1 MSQTI
6 GNDPIGSWDELQ
18 DQLKRYVK
26 SAFGTNS
33 PSFEHERARL
43 LDTPGVFFQDP
54 YLELLPQYSTGKQ
67 LTALNVADLPGLSEE
82 ARRGFVA
89 LAGSGLMPPGAILY
103 VHQQKMLRA
112 ALERKHCVV
121 VTGTGSGKTESFLLP
136 VIASIAKE
144 ALRQPAGWKAAS
156 PPAKSAFPWTP
167 ATPPKWDVDRATSR
181 NEARRPAVRA
191 LLLYPMNALVEDQ
204 MSRLRKALD
213 SDEALD
219 ALDKHWG
226 SNRIRFGRYNGSTPV
241 SGHPFKFN
249 ANGQPVLNS
258 SKESELKAAIKDA
271 IKQHRDL
278 TAALDSARTARDAAA
293 AENSIDLPLHQKKV
307 GDLEEQVRFVPRM
320 TLDAAEMFHR
330 WEMQASPPDLLITN
344 VSMLSIM
351 LMRHSDA
358 QFKGDRS
365 DSDIF
370 AATRKWLEE
379 DPENHVFQLV
389 VDELHLYRGAAG
401 TEVGYLLRLLMDRL
415 GLEPR
420 NRQLQ
425 ILASSASLD
434 ATADSTY
441 EFLGGLFG
449 FDQADARGLFHIEAG
464 LSLHN
469 QPAVSPEMPADFAW
483 RCRELGLAP
492 DNAALVESLAR
503 EFAVS
508 TQAITPAE
516 RLVAGFWEPGSPGR
530 HRATALPE
538 LLARLFPKLPLE
550 EQISAARGLFASAA
564 AASSL
569 AQTVIQP
576 SFPLPRIRFHWM
588 VKNIDGLWA
597 TVGTQAYDSR
607 RRTGRLMAE
616 SVMAVDGMRVL
627 EVLYCECCGTQLLAG
642 YKTHAPVPGRQQRYE
657 LAPVPPAI
665 EGLPESGASTRT
677 DAQPYSSLGV
687 VHLVPPDWNGIDDP
701 DLYSWKHHTEARDE
715 RTRRAKDDAPAR
727 WVEASIYPAT
737 GTVEIGG
744 SHHDGSIR
752 CLWFEL
758 DAPPEKAITLPAM
771 PQRCPSCHIDYTERL
786 GGRSAPIR
794 SFATGLNQTSLL
806 LTKHLMGLM
815 PSGPGRKLVA
825 FSDSRQSAATL
836 ANGVEA
842 EQWRHLLR
850 VAVLEQLKQRATGGI
865 APLKK
870 LLLAAIQAGDVEA
883 GKQLLLTQQAVLGA
897 TELQELKAFWSEA
910 KSVVNDPDFAT
921 DEAKAHVLRVHHFSP
936 GYVRLDDFLHNPNPQ
951 RLVLPPVWEYL
962 AGLGVNP
969 AGPGIETRRVGDD
982 NDWTC
987 LLNFGGGSQP
997 PRLAA
1002 TNFPR
1007 EKADRLEDFGRR
1019 LRRESWRALSGKLLY
1034 DLEAQGVGYL
1044 CMSPS
1049 LSLEGRG
1056 GLDAAAFRGVC
1067 EGVIRILAE
1076 ERLTDPHQ
1084 GDSPFTPWT
1093 EKHPSGHASEGA
1105 KKKRTFRYLTAC
1117 AREHSVG
1124 VDQLRASVRDT
1135 LVEEGH
1141 GTRDAWGY
1149 IKISEL
1155 WAKVVARDAR
1165 PWLCI
1170 TCGQINWQRSG
1181 GICTRC
1187 NARLND
1193 NPNGLT
1199 SAAEIESAHYYA
1211 SLAARMDSGFR
1222 IHAEELTGQTNDQA
1236 QRQRHFRD
1244 IFFDGEHIDY
1254 VVDRPVIEQV
1264 DSIDL
1269 LSVTTTM
1276 EVGVDIGALQSVF
1289 QANMPPERFNYQQR
1303 AGRAGRKGQAF
1314 SVVLTYC
1321 RGQTHDRIH
1330 FDHPEEM
1337 TGGVPPQP
1345 TVSVT
1350 DEQRILAERLMAKE
1364 SLRRAFRFA
1373 GCTWCN
1379 SGTPV
1384 DTHGEMG
1391 LVEDYDNDRRLAVA
1405 TWFQKEVQQ
1414 VDAIA
1419 SVVARGT
1426 GIAPASL
1433 AQQALTLPAR
1443 IDQVVSKETD
1453 PTRGLATALA
1463 EAGVL
1468 PMYGM
1473 PTTVRNLYFALP
1485 LKPVHGREPKS
1496 LDRTLD
1502 QAITEFAPGSERI
1515 WDKRQL
1521 EPIGLAG
1528 PIRHEYGDK
1537 WKSKGR
1543 PIGGATWQTFCPEC
1557 RNLDVQFADPTT
1569 FRPIDDIPGW
1579 EESWVRSPQKR
1590 QCSHCK
1596 LANADLFLA
1605 VTPSGFITDFDIEKP
1620 IKPSE
1625 ASRGG
1630 GPRSFVASPSLGA
1643 ANQTVMGRA
1652 SIALSRQGKVYRLAQ
1667 APGGQ
1672 PFGFSKVTSARTP
1685 RGFQQLEGQLWKS
1698 DDDSP
1703 QIRASLSSPKTTDIL
1718 SIRLTDGSGLEFFDS
1733 KRVLASRKAAW
1744 YSAATIL
1751 QRAIALELDVDS
1763 LDIEIASVHKLDDDI
1778 NARGAELYLADEHPN
1793 GAGLVDWAS
1802 RYWTELLQGCVEATG
1817 PLATLGRMIRT
1828 ECKRSSTTG
1837 QVWRSPDVLLR
1848 GFRNRQ
1854 LHGLIDWRLGV
1865 ELLHVMRD
1873 SSFVPGRDA
1882 LVETWSVG
1890 QSSWDAHA
1898 AQLAQTYCIAYE
1910 RGSSSH
1916 LTGGSGVHG
1925 WMGGDSGMS
1934 NDTTLF
1940 LVSHPLW
1947 SPAILDEHTI
1957 GSAIR
1962 ELAIANNASS
1972 IRMVDSF
1979 NLSHRMAWVRGN
1991 QQFFPV
1997 RDLGGAA
2004 PTLTVADPD
2013 QWMQDV
2019 MALSVGDSI
2028 TQPPWRWVR
2037 VADSDGWSSS
2047 PGSWLASVAGELCR
2061 VTITNHPGAGYRIKK
2076 VGTTGHLM
2084 RQDYPILTLIARR
2097 TDINT

>member
-6 GNDPIGSWDELQ
+6 GTDPIGSWDELQ
-18 DQLKRYVK
+18 DQLKRYIK

-43 LDTPGVFFQDP
+43 LDTPGVLFQDP
-54 YLELLPQYSTGKQ
+54 YLELLPQYSTAKQ
-67 LTALNVADLPGLSEE
+67 LGDLDAADLPGLSEE
-82 ARRGFVA
+82 ARRGFIA
-89 LAGSGLMPPGAILY
+89 LAGAGLMPPSAILY

-144 ALRQPAGWKAAS
+144 ALRQQAGWEAAK
-156 PPAKSAFPWTP
+156 PPARSAIPWT
-167 ATPPKWDVDRATSR
+167 ASTPPTWDVDRATAR

-213 SDEALD
+213 SDEALA

-226 SNRIRFGRYNGSTPV
+226 ANRIRFGRYNSSTPV
-241 SGHPFKFN
+241 AGHPFKFD
-249 ANGQPVLNS
+249 ASGQRQRND
-258 SKESELKAAIKDA
+258 SKRSKLSADIKGA
-271 IKQHRDL
+271 IKQHQNL
-278 TAALDSARTARDAAA
+278 ASALDSARIARDAAA
-293 AENSIDLPLHQKKV
+293 KANSPDLPIHQGKV
-307 GDLEEQVRFVPRM
+307 ADLEEQVRFVPRM

-351 LMRHSDA
+351 LMRHGDA
-358 QFKGDRS
+358 QLDDDRS

-370 AATRKWLEE
+370 DATREWLKE
-379 DPENHVFQLV
+379 DTENHVFQLV
-389 VDELHLYRGAAG
+389 IDELHLYRGAAG

-415 GLEPR
+415 GLGPTSS
-420 NRQLQ
+420 QLQ
-425 ILASSASLD
+425 ILSSSASLD
-434 ATADSTY
+434 ANAGSTY

-449 FDQADARGLFHIEAG
+449 FDQVDARRLFHIEAG
-464 LSLHN
+464 VSLHN
-469 QPAVSPEMPADFAW
+469 EPRVSPEMPADFAT
-483 RCRELGLAP
+483 RCRDLGLEP
-492 DNAALVESLAR
+492 DSPTLLDSLAR
-503 EFAVS
+503 DFAVS
-508 TQAITPAE
+508 PQSTTPAE
-516 RLVAGFWEPGSPGR
+516 RLVAGFWEAGPQGR
-530 HRATALPE
+530 HRATSLPE
-538 LLARLFPKLPLE
+538 LLARLFPKVAQE
-550 EQISAARGLFASAA
+550 SRIVAARGLFASAA
-564 AASSL
+564 TASAL
-569 AQTVIQP
+569 APKSIQP

-597 TVGTQAYDSR
+597 TVGTLAGDGR
-607 RRTGRLMAE
+607 RRTGRLLAE
-616 SVMAVDGMRVL
+616 SVMAVDGMRAL

-642 YKTHAPVPGRQQRYE
+642 YKTSAPAPGQQKRYE
-657 LAPVPPAI
+657 LAPMPPAI
-665 EGLPESGASTRT
+665 DGLPESGGSTRT

-687 VHLVPPDWNGIDDP
+687 VHLVRQDWNGIAGS
-701 DLYSWKHHTEARDE
+701 DLYSWQHHTEARDE
-715 RTRRAKDDAPAR
+715 KTRRPKDKAPAR
-727 WVEASIYPAT
+727 WMEASIYPAT
-737 GTVEIGG
+737 GIVEIGD
-744 SHHDGSIR
+744 SHPDGTIP

-758 DAPPEKAITLPAM
+758 DAAPEKASTLPAM
-771 PQRCPSCHIDYTERL
+771 PQRCPSCHIDYSERL

-806 LTKHLMGLM
+806 LTKHLMGVM

-850 VAVLEQLKQRATGGI
+850 VAVLEQLKLRAIGGL

-870 LLLAAIQAGDVEA
+870 RLLAAIQAGDTEL
-883 GKQLLLTQQAVLGA
+883 GKKLLRDQQSILSG
-897 TELQELKAFWSEA
+897 TGLQELKAFWAEA
-910 KSVVNDPDFAT
+910 NSVHNDPDFAA
-921 DEAKAHVLRVHHFSP
+921 DDAKAHVLRVHHFSP

-951 RLVLPPVWEYL
+951 RLALPPIWEYL
-962 AGLGVNP
+962 ATLGVNP
-969 AGPGIETRRVGDD
+969 AGPGIETRRVGKND
-982 NDWTC
+982 DWTC
-987 LLNFGGGSQP
+987 LLDFASSSHP
-997 PRLAA
+997 PQLAA
-1002 TNFPR
+1002 TDFPR
-1007 EKADRLEDFGRR
+1007 EKADKLEDFGRL
-1019 LRRESWRALSGKLLY
+1019 LRREAWRALSGKLLY
-1034 DLEAQGVGYL
+1034 DLEAQGIGYL
-1044 CMSPS
+1044 CLPPTSVV
-1049 LSLEGRG
+1049 EGRG
-1056 GLDAAAFRGVC
+1056 GLDAATFRGVC
-1067 EGVIRILAE
+1067 EGVIRILSE
-1076 ERLTDPHQ
+1076 ERRTDPHQ
-1084 GDSPFTPWT
+1084 GDSPVTKWT
-1093 EKHPSGHASEGA
+1093 ASQPSGHAQEGTD
-1105 KKKRTFRYLTAC
+1105 KKRTLRYITAC

-1124 VDQLRASVRDT
+1124 PDQLRTAVRDT
-1135 LVEEGH
+1135 LAAAGH
-1141 GTRDAWGY
+1141 GTSDAWGY
-1149 IKISEL
+1149 VKMSEL
-1155 WAKVVARDAR
+1155 WAHVVSRDAR
-1165 PWLCI
+1165 PWLCAH
-1170 TCGQINWQRSG
+1170 CGQIHWQRSG
-1181 GICTRC
+1181 GICSRC
-1187 NARLND
+1187 NAPLD
-1193 NPNGLT
+1193 DKPNGSE
-1199 SAAEIESAHYYA
+1199 SAAQIESTHYYA
-1211 SLAARMDSGFR
+1211 SLAARKDSGFR

-1254 VVDRPVIEQV
+1254 VVNRPVVAQV

-1350 DEQRILAERLMAKE
+1350 DEQRILAERLVAKE
-1364 SLRRAFRFA
+1364 TLRRAFQSA
-1373 GCTWCN
+1373 GCSWHN

-1391 LVEDYDNDRRLAVA
+1391 LIAGYEDRRLAVA
-1405 TWFQKEVQQ
+1405 TWFQQEGKQ

-1426 GIAPASL
+1426 GIASASL
-1433 AQQALTLPAR
+1433 AQQALNLPAR
-1443 IDQVVSKETD
+1443 IDQVVLKQSD
-1453 PTRGLATALA
+1453 QNRGLATALA

-1473 PTTVRNLYFALP
+1473 PTAVRNLYFALP
-1485 LKPVHGREPKS
+1485 FEPPHGREAKS

-1521 EPIGLAG
+1521 EPNGLAG
-1528 PIRHEYGDK
+1528 PIRHAHRDK
-1537 WKSKGR
+1537 WKAEGR
-1543 PIGGATWQTFCPEC
+1543 PIDDATWQTFCPEC

-1569 FRPIDDIPGW
+1569 FVPVDGIPGW

-1596 LANADLFLA
+1596 LANADLYLA

-1625 ASRGG
+1625 DSRGG
-1630 GPRSFVASPSLGA
+1630 GPRSFVASPSLGTA
-1643 ANQTVMGRA
+1643 HQTIIGRA
-1652 SIALSRQGKVYRLAQ
+1652 SIALSRQGKVYRVAQ

-1672 PFGFSKVTSARTP
+1672 PFGFSRAAFVRTP
-1685 RGFQQLEGQLWKS
+1685 RGYQDLEGQLWKS
-1698 DDDSP
+1698 ENDSP

-1718 SIRLTDGSGLEFFDS
+1718 SVRLTDGTGLEFFDS
-1733 KRVLASRKAAW
+1733 TRFLASRKAAW

-1763 LDIEIASVHKLDDDI
+1763 LDIEIASVHKLGDDS

-1802 RYWTELLQGCVEATG
+1802 RHWADLLQGCVEATG
-1817 PLATLGRMIRT
+1817 PLATLGRMIRE
-1828 ECKRSSTTG
+1828 ECKRRSTTD

-1854 LHGLIDWRLGV
+1854 LHGLIDWRLGI

-1873 SSFVPGRDA
+1873 PLFVPGRDA
-1882 LVETWSVG
+1882 LVEAWNVG
-1890 QSSWDAHA
+1890 EESWDV
-1898 AQLAQTYCIAYE
+1898 LASRLAETYCIAYE
-1910 RGSSSH
+1910 RGSSAH
-1916 LTGGSGVHG
+1916 LKGRLGVHG
-1925 WMGGDSGMS
+1925 WMASDGGSPGDR
-1934 NDTTLF
+1934 TLF
-1940 LVSHPLW
+1940 VVSHPLW
-1947 SPAILDEHTI
+1947 SPSILDATLI
-1957 GSAIR
+1957 GPAIH
-1962 ELAIANNASS
+1962 ELAIASSAS
-1972 IRMVDSF
+1972 RVRLVDSF

-1991 QQFFPV
+1991 QQLFPV
-1997 RDLGGAA
+1997 RDLGGSAQT
-2004 PTLTVADPD
+2004 PTVTVPD
-2013 QWMQDV
+2013 QWMHDV
-2019 MALSVGDSI
+2019 MALSAGDSI
-2028 TQPPWRWVR
+2028 TQSTWRWTR
-2037 VADSDGWSSS
+2037 VPDTNGWSAM
-2047 PGSWLASVAGELCR
+2047 PGFWLALVAGELCK
-2061 VTITNHPGAGYRIKK
+2061 VNITNPPGGSYRIKK
-2076 VGTTGHLM
+2076 HGATGHLVQ
-2084 RQDYPILTLIARR
+2084 RDHPTLTLIARR
-2097 TDINT
+2097 SDI

>member
-6 GNDPIGSWDELQ
+6 GTDPIGAWDELQ
-18 DQLKRYVK
+18 NQLKRYVK

-33 PSFEHERARL
+33 PSFEHERANL

-54 YLELLPQYSTGKQ
+54 YLELLPQYSTAKH
-67 LTALNVADLPGLSEE
+67 LNALDAADLPGLSEE
-82 ARRGFVA
+82 ARRGFIA

-144 ALRQPAGWKAAS
+144 AHRQPSGWKAAK
-156 PPAKSAFPWTP
+156 PPAKSAIPWTTS
-167 ATPPKWDVDRATSR
+167 TPPTWDVDRATAR

-219 ALDKHWG
+219 ALDNHWG
-226 SNRIRFGRYNGSTPV
+226 ANRIRFGRYNGSTPV
-241 SGHPFKFN
+241 SGHPFKFD
-249 ANGQPVLNS
+249 ANGLRQPNS
-258 SKESELKAAIKDA
+258 SKRSQLSADIKDA
-271 IKQHRDL
+271 IKQHQKL
-278 TAALDSARTARDAAA
+278 AVALDSARIARDAAVKT
-293 AENSIDLPLHQKKV
+293 NSPDLPLHQSKV
-307 GDLEEQVRFVPRM
+307 ADLEEQVRFVPRM

-330 WEMQASPPDLLITN
+330 WEMQASPPDMLITN

-351 LMRHSDA
+351 LMRHGDS
-358 QFKGDRS
+358 QLQGDRS

-379 DPENHVFQLV
+379 DTESHVFQLV
-389 VDELHLYRGAAG
+389 IDELHLYRGAAG
-401 TEVGYLLRLLMDRL
+401 TEVGYLLRLLIDRL
-415 GLEPR
+415 GLEPQS
-420 NRQLQ
+420 RQLQ

-434 ATADSTY
+434 AGADSTY

-449 FDQADARGLFHIEAG
+449 FDQADARRLFHIEAG
-464 LSLHN
+464 VSLHN
-469 QPAVSPEMPADFAW
+469 QPAVSPEMTADFAS
-483 RCRELGLAP
+483 RCMELGRAP
-492 DNAALVESLAR
+492 DNAALLDSLAR

-508 TQAITPAE
+508 PQSSTPAE
-516 RLVAGFWEPGSPGR
+516 RLVAGFWEAGPQGR

-538 LLARLFPKLPLE
+538 LLARLFPKLPRKE
-550 EQISAARGLFASAA
+550 HIVAARGLFASAA
-564 AASSL
+564 KASAL
-569 AQTVIQP
+569 AQKVIQP

-597 TVGTQAYDSR
+597 TVGTLADDSR
-607 RRTGRLMAE
+607 RRTGQLLAE
-616 SVMAVDGMRVL
+616 SVMAVGGMRAL

-642 YKTHAPVPGRQQRYE
+642 YKTHAPAPGQQQRYE
-657 LAPVPPAI
+657 LAPMPPAI
-665 EGLPESGASTRT
+665 DGLPESGGSTRT

-687 VHLVPPDWNGIDDP
+687 IHLLPPEWDGIDDR
-701 DLYSWKHHTEARDE
+701 DLYGWTHHTEARDE
-715 RTRRAKDDAPAR
+715 KTRRAKDDAPAR

-737 GTVEIGG
+737 GIVEIGG
-744 SHHDGSIR
+744 SHPDGSIR

-758 DAPPEKAITLPAM
+758 DATAEKTITLPAM
-771 PQRCPSCHIDYTERL
+771 PQRCPSCHVDYSERK

-806 LTKHLMGLM
+806 LTKHMMGVM

-825 FSDSRQSAATL
+825 FSDSRQSAAIL

-850 VAVLEQLKQRATGGI
+850 VAVLEQLKQRATGGT

-870 LLLAAIQAGDVEA
+870 KLLAAIQVGDAET
-883 GKQLLLTQQAVLGA
+883 GKQLLREQQTVLSA

-910 KSVVNDPDFAT
+910 SSVHSDPDFAT
-921 DEAKAHVLRVHHFSP
+921 EDAKAHVLRVHHFSP
-936 GYVRLDDFLHNPNPQ
+936 GYVRLDDFLYTPNPQ
-951 RLVLPPVWEYL
+951 RLALPPIWEYL
-962 AGLGVNP
+962 TGLGVNP
-969 AGPGIETRRVGDD
+969 AGPGIETRRVGNND
-982 NDWTC
+982 DWTC
-987 LLNFGGGSQP
+987 LFNFGGDGKLP
-997 PRLAA
+997 LLAA
-1002 TNFPR
+1002 TNFTR
-1007 EKADRLEDFGRR
+1007 EKADSLEVFGRL
-1019 LRRESWRALSGKLLY
+1019 LRREAWRALSGKLLY

-1044 CMSPS
+1044 CLPPT

-1056 GLDAAAFRGVC
+1056 GLDAATFRGVC

-1076 ERLTDPHQ
+1076 ERRTDPHQ
-1084 GDSPFTPWT
+1084 GDSPVTKWT
-1093 EKHPSGHASEGA
+1093 DKQPSGHALEGTD
-1105 KKKRTFRYLTAC
+1105 KRRTLRYLAAC
-1117 AREHSVG
+1117 AREHSIG
-1124 VDQLRASVRDT
+1124 VDQLKGAVRET
-1135 LVEEGH
+1135 LAEAGH

-1149 IKISEL
+1149 VKMSEL
-1155 WAKVVARDAR
+1155 WAKVVSRDAR
-1165 PWLCI
+1165 PWQC
-1170 TCGQINWQRSG
+1170 THCGQIHWQRSG
-1181 GICTRC
+1181 GICSRC
-1187 NARLND
+1187 NARLD
-1193 NPNGLT
+1193 DTPNGIT
-1199 SAAEIESAHYYA
+1199 SASEIESAHYYA
-1211 SLAARMDSGFR
+1211 SLAARKDSGFR

-1254 VVDRPVIEQV
+1254 VVNRPVVAQV

-1337 TGGVPPQP
+1337 TGGMPPQP

-1350 DEQRILAERLMAKE
+1350 DEQRILAERLVAKE
-1364 SLRRAFRFA
+1364 ILRRAFQFA
-1373 GCTWCN
+1373 GCSWHN

-1391 LVEDYDNDRRLAVA
+1391 LVADYYDRKLAVA
-1405 TWFQKEVQQ
+1405 SWFMQEGKQI
-1414 VDAIA
+1414 DAIA
-1419 SVVARGT
+1419 GVVARGT
-1426 GIAPASL
+1426 DITATSL
-1433 AQQALTLPAR
+1433 AQQALNLPAR
-1443 IDQVVSKETD
+1443 VEQVVSKERD
-1453 PTRGLATALA
+1453 STRGLATALA

-1473 PTTVRNLYFALP
+1473 PTAVRNLYFALP
-1485 LKPVHGREPKS
+1485 SKPTHGREPKS

-1502 QAITEFAPGSERI
+1502 QAITEFAPGSERL

-1528 PIRHEYGDK
+1528 PIRHEYRDK
-1537 WKSKGR
+1537 WKSEGR
-1543 PIGGATWQTFCPEC
+1543 PIGDATWQTFCPEC

-1569 FRPIDDIPGW
+1569 FRPIDEIPGW

-1625 ASRGG
+1625 SSRGG

-1643 ANQTVMGRA
+1643 AHQTLVGRA
-1652 SIALSRQGKVYRLAQ
+1652 SIALSRQGKVYRVAQ

-1672 PFGFSKVTSARTP
+1672 PFGFSKTAYIRTP
-1685 RGFQQLEGQLWKS
+1685 REYQVLEGQMWKL

-1718 SIRLTDGSGLEFFDS
+1718 GVRLTDGAGLEFFDS
-1733 KRVLASRKAAW
+1733 TRFLASRKAAW

-1763 LDIEIASVHKLDDDI
+1763 LDIEIASVHKLGDDV

-1802 RYWTELLQGCVEATG
+1802 RHWADLLQGCVEAKG
-1817 PLATLGRMIRT
+1817 PFATLGRMIRE
-1828 ECKRSSTTG
+1828 ECKRSSTTS

-1854 LHGLIDWRLGV
+1854 LHGLIDWRLGI
-1865 ELLHVMRD
+1865 ELLHVMQD
-1873 SSFVPGRDA
+1873 PSFVPGRDA
-1882 LVETWSVG
+1882 LVEAWSVG
-1890 QSSWDAHA
+1890 QVSWDAHA
-1898 AQLAQTYCIAYE
+1898 SHLAQTYCIAYE
-1910 RGSSSH
+1910 GSSSSH
-1916 LTGGSGVHG
+1916 LKGSLGVHG
-1925 WMGGDSGMS
+1925 WMGADGGMPD
-1934 NDTTLF
+1934 NRTLF
-1940 LVSHPLW
+1940 VVSHPLW
-1947 SPAILDEHTI
+1947 SQTILDANTIGPAI
-1957 GSAIR
+1957 R
-1962 ELAIANNASS
+1962 QLAIANNASS
-1972 IRMVDSF
+1972 IRLVDSF

-1991 QQFFPV
+1991 QQLFPII
-1997 RDLGGAA
+1997 DLGGAA
-2004 PTLTVADPD
+2004 PTPTVAVPD

-2019 MALSVGDSI
+2019 LALSVGDSI
-2028 TQPPWRWVR
+2028 TQHPWRWIR
-2037 VADSDGWSSS
+2037 VGACDGWSST
-2047 PGSWLASVAGELCR
+2047 PGFWLALVSGELCK
-2061 VTITNHPGAGYRIKK
+2061 VNITNHPGAGYRIKK
-2076 VGTTGHLM
+2076 VGTPGHLM
-2084 RQDYPILTLIARR
+2084 QQDHPTLTLIARR
-2097 TDINT
+2097 TDTQT

>member
-1 MSQTI
+1 MSKTI
-6 GNDPIGSWDELQ
+6 GNDPVGSWEELQ

-33 PSFEHERARL
+33 PSFEQERANL

-54 YLELLPQYSTGKQ
+54 YLELLPQYSTAKQ
-67 LTALNVADLPGLSEE
+67 LDALDATDLPGLSEE
-82 ARRGFVA
+82 ARRGFIA
-89 LAGSGLMPPGAILY
+89 LAGSGLMPPNAILY

-136 VIASIAKE
+136 VLASIAKE
-144 ALRQPAGWKAAS
+144 ALRKSAGWKVAR
-156 PPAKSAFPWTP
+156 PPGTPAIPWTP
-167 ATPPKWDVDRATSR
+167 STPPTWDADRATAR

-213 SDEALD
+213 SDEALA

-241 SGHPFKFN
+241 SGHPFKLD
-249 ANGQPVLNS
+249 ATGQRQPNS
-258 SKESELKAAIKDA
+258 SKRSELSADIKGA

-278 TAALDSARTARDAAA
+278 ATALESARVARDRAKKA
-293 AENSIDLPLHQKKV
+293 NSADLPQHEIKV
-307 GDLEEQVRFVPRM
+307 ADLEEQVRFVPRM

-330 WEMQASPPDLLITN
+330 WEMQASPPDMLITN

-351 LMRHSDA
+351 LMRHGDP
-358 QFKGDRS
+358 QLEGDRS

-379 DPENHVFQLV
+379 DTDNHVFQLV
-389 VDELHLYRGAAG
+389 IDELHLYRGAAG

-420 NRQLQ
+420 SRQLQ
-425 ILASSASLD
+425 LLASSASLD
-434 ATADSTY
+434 ANADSTY

-449 FDQADARGLFHIEAG
+449 FDQADARALFHIEAG
-464 LSLHN
+464 VSLHN
-469 QPAVSPEMPADFAW
+469 QPAVSPEMTADFAT
-483 RCRELGLAP
+483 RCRELGAAP
-492 DNAALVESLAR
+492 DNAPLLDSLAR
-503 EFAVS
+503 EFAISPLS
-508 TQAITPAE
+508 TTPAE
-516 RLVAGFWEPGSPGR
+516 QLVAAFWEAGPRGR

-538 LLARLFPKLPLE
+538 LLARLFPKLPHE
-550 EQISAARGLFASAA
+550 ERMTAARGLFASAA
-564 AASSL
+564 TASAL
-569 AQTVIQP
+569 AQKVIQP

-597 TVGTQAYDSR
+597 TVGVQADDSR
-607 RRTGRLMAE
+607 RRTGRLLAE
-616 SVMAVDGMRVL
+616 SVMAVEGMRAL

-642 YKTHAPVPGRQQRYE
+642 YKTSAPAPGQAQRYE
-657 LAPVPPAI
+657 LAPMPPAI
-665 EGLPESGASTRT
+665 DGLPESGASTRT

-687 VHLVPPDWNGIDDP
+687 VHLVPQDWNGMDNP
-701 DLYSWKHHTEARDE
+701 DLYSWKHHTEARDDK
-715 RTRRAKDDAPAR
+715 TRRAKDEAPAR
-727 WVEASIYPAT
+727 WTKASIYPAT
-737 GTVEIGG
+737 GIVEIGDC
-744 SHHDGSIR
+744 HPDGSLP

-758 DAPPEKAITLPAM
+758 DASPEKASKLPAM
-771 PQRCPSCHIDYTERL
+771 PQRCPSCHIDYSERL

-806 LTKHLMGLM
+806 LTKHMMGVM

-850 VAVLEQLKQRATGGI
+850 IGVLEQLKQRATGGI

-870 LLLAAIQAGDVEA
+870 RLLAAIQAGDTEA
-883 GKQLLLTQQAVLGA
+883 GKQLLREQQAVLGA

-910 KSVVNDPDFAT
+910 QSVHSDPDFAT
-921 DEAKAHVLRVHHFSP
+921 DEAKAHVLRVRHFSP
-936 GYVRLDDFLHNPNPQ
+936 GYVRLDDFLYNPNPQ
-951 RLVLPPVWEYL
+951 RLALPPIWEYL
-962 AGLGVNP
+962 ASLGVNP
-969 AGPGIETRRVGDD
+969 AGPGIETRRVGNND
-982 NDWTC
+982 DWTS
-987 LLNFGGGSQP
+987 LLDFGGGSRP
-997 PRLAA
+997 PQLAA

-1007 EKADRLEDFGRR
+1007 EKADKLEDFGRL

-1044 CMSPS
+1044 CLPPT

-1056 GLDAAAFRGVC
+1056 GLDSATFRGVC
-1067 EGVIRILAE
+1067 EGVIRILSE
-1076 ERLTDPHQ
+1076 ERRTDPHQ
-1084 GDSPFTPWT
+1084 GDSPVTRWT
-1093 EKHPSGHASEGA
+1093 DKQPTGHALEGTD
-1105 KKKRTFRYLTAC
+1105 KKRTLRYLAAC
-1117 AREHSVG
+1117 ACEHAVD
-1124 VDQLRASVRDT
+1124 VDQLRAAVRDT
-1135 LVEEGH
+1135 LAAAGH
-1141 GTRDAWGY
+1141 GTSDAWGY
-1149 IKISEL
+1149 VKMSEL
-1155 WAKVVARDAR
+1155 WANVVTRDAR
-1165 PWLCI
+1165 PWLC
-1170 TCGQINWQRSG
+1170 TKCGQIHWQRSG
-1181 GICTRC
+1181 GICSRC
-1187 NARLND
+1187 NARLD
-1193 NPNGLT
+1193 DTPNGSAT
-1199 SAAEIESAHYYA
+1199 AAEIESAHYYA
-1211 SLAARMDSGFR
+1211 SLAARKDSGFR
-1222 IHAEELTGQTNDQA
+1222 IHAEELTGQTHDQA

-1244 IFFDGEHIDY
+1244 IFFDGEYIDY
-1254 VVDRPVIEQV
+1254 VVDRPVVPQV

-1350 DEQRILAERLMAKE
+1350 DEQRILAERLVAKE
-1364 SLRRAFRFA
+1364 ALRRAFQSA
-1373 GCTWCN
+1373 GCSWRN

-1391 LVEDYDNDRRLAVA
+1391 LVTGYDNDRRLAVA
-1405 TWFQKEVQQ
+1405 SWFQQEGTQ

-1419 SVVARGT
+1419 RVVARGT
-1426 GIAPASL
+1426 GISPSVL

-1443 IDQVVSKETD
+1443 IDHVVSREPD

-1473 PTTVRNLYFALP
+1473 PTAVRNLYFSLP
-1485 LKPVHGREPKS
+1485 SKPAHGREAKS

-1521 EPIGLAG
+1521 EPNGLTG
-1528 PIRHEYGDK
+1528 PIRHSHQEK
-1537 WKSKGR
+1537 WKADGR
-1543 PIGGATWQTFCPEC
+1543 PIGEATWQTFCPEC

-1569 FRPIDDIPGW
+1569 LRPIDDIPGW
-1579 EESWVRSPQKR
+1579 DQSWIRSPQKR

-1596 LANADLFLA
+1596 RPNADLFLA

-1643 ANQTVMGRA
+1643 AHQTVVGRA
-1652 SIALSRQGKVYRLAQ
+1652 SVALSRQGKVYRVAQ

-1672 PFGFSKVTSARTP
+1672 PFGFNKATLARTP
-1685 RGFQQLEGQLWKS
+1685 RGFQELEGQLWKS
-1698 DDDSP
+1698 EDDAP

-1718 SIRLTDGSGLEFFDS
+1718 SVRLIDGAGLEFFDS
-1733 KRVLASRKAAW
+1733 TRLLASRKAAW

-1763 LDIEIASVHKLDDDI
+1763 LDIEIASVHKLADDP

-1793 GAGLVDWAS
+1793 GAGLVDWAL
-1802 RYWTELLQGCVEATG
+1802 RHWVDLLQGCVEATG
-1817 PLATLGRMIRT
+1817 PLATLGRMIRE
-1828 ECKRSSTTG
+1828 ECKRRSTTG

-1854 LHGLIDWRLGV
+1854 LHGLIDWRLGI
-1865 ELLHVMRD
+1865 ELLHVMRAP
-1873 SSFVPGRDA
+1873 SFVPGRDA
-1882 LVETWSVG
+1882 LVEAWSVG
-1890 QSSWDAHA
+1890 EESWDIHA
-1898 AQLAQTYCIAYE
+1898 SRLAQTYCIAYE

-1916 LTGGSGVHG
+1916 LKGSLGVHG
-1925 WMGGDSGMS
+1925 WMGGDGGLPG
-1934 NDTTLF
+1934 DRTLF
-1940 LVSHPLW
+1940 VVSHPLW
-1947 SPAILDEHTI
+1947 SQTILEAHTI
-1957 GSAIR
+1957 GPAIR
-1962 ELAIANNASS
+1962 QLAIANNAS
-1972 IRMVDSF
+1972 RVRLVDSF

-1991 QQFFPV
+1991 QQLFPLS
-1997 RDLGGAA
+1997 DLGGAL
-2004 PTLTVADPD
+2004 PTPAVAAPD

-2019 MALSVGDSI
+2019 VALSVGDSI
-2028 TQPPWRWVR
+2028 TQSTWRWTR
-2037 VADSDGWSSS
+2037 VADCNAWSST
-2047 PGSWLASVAGELCR
+2047 PGFWLAYVAGELCK
-2061 VTITNHPGAGYRIKK
+2061 VNITNPPGGSYRIKK
-2076 VGTTGHLM
+2076 LGATGHLVQ
-2084 RQDYPILTLIARR
+2084 QDHPKLTLIARR
-2097 TDINT
+2097 SDI